1 MRTAGCMTSAGKK
14 NCEQSISS
22 LRQQTARQVRNA
34 ECVCLSFARN
44 PSFSLDEAVSAMK
57 YCAPFHAMDALIG
70 RHSEFSGRSRFVEYK
85 KVSRRFAASR
95 LKRDGEVLLHV
106 RDHQDGR

>member
-22 LRQQTARQVRNA
+22 LRQQTARQ
-34 ECVCLSFARN
+34 
-44 PSFSLDEAVSAMK
+44 
-57 YCAPFHAMDALIG
+57 AMDALIG